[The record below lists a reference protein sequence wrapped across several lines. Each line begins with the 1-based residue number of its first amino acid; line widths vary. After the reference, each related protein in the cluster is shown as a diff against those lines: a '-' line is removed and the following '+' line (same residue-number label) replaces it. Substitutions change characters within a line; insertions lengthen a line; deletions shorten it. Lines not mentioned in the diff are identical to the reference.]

1 MDDENPQVQ
10 MSPLP
15 SPVTIRHKSFISP
28 FASQH
33 QSQSQRSRDPKNDVD
48 EYRGVEKM
56 MSNGHRKINHYSF
69 SNEDLSLTTDDNQDE
84 SFTRVAAKQRRSQPY
99 SPPSNDAAAGRLG
112 NLAIIESV
120 ELHSAKVSY
129 DERDREKTPKLQ
141 RQFIRTDGRR
151 RVSDMRESPDELQG
165 DVTVAPAPP
174 SLDSNCKRNTSV
186 HPRPSR
192 RIIGEDARQSFP
204 NDIQPTIFMNPNQ
217 EQQIKGGKSQ
227 KTLRKGSCRRL
238 FKASSFRFGGV
249 ERVPSSESAAQLT
262 VDMGHQTLELADVN
276 EHDTVSKVTVPVQK
290 VTRIWQGLDDSRK
303 IQLQLSKS
311 EGVLD
316 ERVDIEFVSQ
326 KDKADM
332 CNLLASKGVTVQD
345 KAR

>member
-1 MDDENPQVQ
+1 
-10 MSPLP
+10 
-15 SPVTIRHKSFISP
+15 
-28 FASQH
+28 
-33 QSQSQRSRDPKNDVD
+33 
-48 EYRGVEKM
+48 M
-56 MSNGHRKINHYSF
+56 MSNGHRKINHYTF

-84 SFTRVAAKQRRSQPY
+84 SFTRVAAKQRRSQPS

-120 ELHSAKVSY
+120 EIHSAKASY
-129 DERDREKTPKLQ
+129 DERDREKTPTLQ
-141 RQFIRTDGRR
+141 RQFVRTDGRR

-174 SLDSNCKRNTSV
+174 SLNSNCKRVTSV
-186 HPRPSR
+186 HRSSR
-192 RIIGEDARQSFP
+192 RNSSEVGEDARQSLP
-204 NDIQPTIFMNPNQ
+204 NDIQPAIFMNPSQ
-217 EQQIKGGKSQ
+217 GQQIKGGKFQ
-227 KTLRKGSCRRL
+227 KILRKGSCRRL
-238 FKASSFRFGGV
+238 FKASSFRFGGI

-276 EHDTVSKVTVPVQK
+276 EHDTVNRVTVPLQK

-311 EGVLD
+311 EGFLD